1 MNVENT
7 EAREALEG
15 IITDENVTA
24 TAQEYA
30 RELFDDYK
38 REMEKI
44 ELNG

>member
-1 MNVENT
+1 MENT

-24 TAQEYA
+24 TAQQYA
-30 RELFDDYK
+30 KGLFEDYMWHLA
-38 REMEKI
+38 RI